1 MTDTNIP
8 TLHCANHPAVET
20 TLRCNRCEKP
30 ICPDCAVLTPTGYRC
45 KECVKS
51 QQKIFDTAET
61 RDFVLGFIVAALLS
75 WLASLVFLL
84 ISFIGYIGFIV
95 AMAAAPTAGIIIAE
109 GVRWATKRHRSR
121 ALFITIA
128 VAVVVGSL
136 PVILFNL
143 TNLYGLIFQ
152 GIYLALVL
160 PTVFYRLSG
169 IQLFKR

>member
-1 MTDTNIP
+1 MTETNIP
-8 TLHCANHPAVET
+8 TLFCANHPTVET

-30 ICPDCAVLTPTGYRC
+30 ICVECAVLTPTGYRC

-51 QQKIFDTAET
+51 QQKIFDTAEGK
-61 RDFVLGFIVAALLS
+61 DFVLGFIVAALLS

-84 ISFIGYIGFIV
+84 ISLIGFFGFII
-95 AMAAAPTAGIIIAE
+95 AMAAAPTAGIIISE
-109 GVRWATKRHRSR
+109 SVRWATHKHRSR

-128 VAVVVGSL
+128 VAVVLGSL

-143 TNLYGLIFQ
+143 HNMYGLIFQ

-169 IQLFKR
+169 IQLFK

>member
-8 TLHCANHPAVET
+8 TLYCANHPAVET

-30 ICPDCAVLTPTGYRC
+30 ICPECAVLTPTGYRC
-45 KECVKS
+45 KECVKN
-51 QQKIFDTAET
+51 QQKIFDTAEG
-61 RDFVLGFIVAALLS
+61 RDYLLGFVVAFLLS
-75 WLASLVFLL
+75 FLASLVFLG
-84 ISFIGYIGFIV
+84 ISLIGFFGFII

-109 GVRWATKRHRSR
+109 SVRWATRRHRSR

-128 VAVVVGSL
+128 VAVILGSL

-143 TNLYGLIFQ
+143 SNLYGLIFQ
-152 GIYLALVL
+152 GIYIALVL

-169 IQLFKR
+169 IQLFK

>member
-8 TLHCANHPAVET
+8 TLYCANHPAVET

-61 RDFVLGFIVAALLS
+61 RDFILGFLVAAILS
-75 WLASLVFLL
+75 WLASLLFLL
-84 ISFIGYIGFIV
+84 ISVIGFFGFII
-95 AMAAAPTAGIIIAE
+95 AMAAAPTAGVIISE
-109 GVRWATKRHRSR
+109 GVRMATRKHRSR

-128 VAVVVGSL
+128 VAVVAGSL
-136 PVILFNL
+136 PVILLNL

>member
-1 MTDTNIP
+1 VI
-8 TLHCANHPAVET
+8 
-20 TLRCNRCEKP
+20 
-30 ICPDCAVLTPTGYRC
+30 G
-45 KECVKS
+45 
-51 QQKIFDTAET
+51 F
-61 RDFVLGFIVAALLS
+61 FGFI
-75 WLASLVFLL
+75 
-84 ISFIGYIGFIV
+84 I
-95 AMAAAPTAGIIIAE
+95 AMAAAPTAGVIISE
-109 GVRWATKRHRSR
+109 GVRMATRKHRSR

-128 VAVVVGSL
+128 VAVVLGSL